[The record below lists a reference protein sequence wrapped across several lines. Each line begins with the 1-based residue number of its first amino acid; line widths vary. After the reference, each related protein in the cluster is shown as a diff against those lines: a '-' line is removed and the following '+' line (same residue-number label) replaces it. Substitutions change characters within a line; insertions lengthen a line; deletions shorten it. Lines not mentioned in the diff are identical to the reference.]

1 MKMPNEAHPWNGI
14 GSFARLFRTVEKTLG
29 VWLWVLVFAI
39 LFSLLSPYFFGIL
52 NFMNI
57 ARQAS
62 IIGLL
67 AIGMTLVI
75 ITGGIDLSVG
85 SVISLV
91 SAVFGVVWRS
101 TNSMWAAVILAFLT
115 GVASGVFN
123 GVLISWVGVPA
134 FIATFGMMGIGSG
147 LAFAL
152 TAGSIGDFPLKFDYL
167 GNGIF
172 LGLPVPVIILIF
184 LTLVFHYV
192 LRKTVYGSRI
202 LAIGGNELSSS
213 MAGISIKKYKFSVYL
228 INGCLAALAGI
239 ILCARIRSSYP
250 GIGQDLEL
258 DVVAAA
264 VIGGANLMGGYGS
277 IVGAI
282 GGGFFISMI
291 QNIFNLLGVYPFM
304 QKVITG
310 IFIVIAVL
318 ANQIKSRKK
327 KLR

>member
-1 MKMPNEAHPWNGI
+1 MTNQAPTRNLS
-14 GSFARLFRTVEKTLG
+14 GSIASVFRKVEKTLG

-39 LFSLLSPYFFGIL
+39 LFSLVSPYFLGLL
-52 NFMNI
+52 NFLNI

-62 IIGLL
+62 IIGLM

-85 SVISLV
+85 SVVSLV

-101 TNSMWAAVILAFLT
+101 TNSLWSAVILAFLT
-115 GVASGVFN
+115 GAACGVFN

-152 TAGSIGDFPLKFDYL
+152 TAGSIGDFPPKFEFL
-167 GNGIF
+167 GNGIV
-172 LGLPVPVIILIF
+172 LGLPVPVFIVILF
-184 LTLVFHYV
+184 ALLFHYV
-192 LRKTVYGSRI
+192 LRKTVYGGRV
-202 LAIGGNELSSS
+202 LAIGGSELSSRL
-213 MAGISIKKYKFSVYL
+213 AGMNVKRYKFSVYL
-228 INGCLAALAGI
+228 INGCLAALAAI

-250 GIGQDLEL
+250 GIGQDVEL
-258 DVVAAA
+258 DVVAAS

-277 IVGAI
+277 IIGAI

-318 ANQIKSRKK
+318 ANQVKAGRKK
-327 KLR
+327 L